1 MIIVLLLCMFA
12 TKEPYA
18 CKRVFQHT
26 NDFYVVVGVMLV
38 LIVVAVFSV
47 FKKIQQSNFMRNMM
61 IVGNSVLFIIISI
74 LAYHYYFYT
83 DWDVGVQI
91 IPNAEALASQE
102 YTQIDNYYFSLYP
115 NNILLVFIF
124 SRIIKLATILHIEN
138 WYMCLIILQC
148 IIYAIVGWL
157 IYRVADMLFKDKCYV
172 LLVWILYLCLCGFS
186 PWVVIPYSDSVGLLF
201 PITILY
207 LYLQYQFYY

>member
-61 IVGNSVLFIIISI
+61 IVGNSVLFIIIRLLLKTIIALTSNP
-74 LAYHYYFYT
+74 
-83 DWDVGVQI
+83 VQYLLPIRSLPVRTTGRSLMLPIAI
-91 IPNAEALASQE
+91 IPLIS
-102 YTQIDNYYFSLYP
+102 
-115 NNILLVFIF
+115 F
-124 SRIIKLATILHIEN
+124 SRL
-138 WYMCLIILQC
+138 LI
-148 IIYAIVGWL
+148 
-157 IYRVADMLFKDKCYV
+157 
-172 LLVWILYLCLCGFS
+172 
-186 PWVVIPYSDSVGLLF
+186 
-201 PITILY
+201 
-207 LYLQYQFYY
+207 